1 MLTLRRKPGQTIVVS
16 PPGQTPIRVTLV
28 EIDRGFV
35 RIGIAADDDTL
46 IHREEVYR
54 HLTEEERNSRRK

>member
-35 RIGIAADDDTL
+35 RIGIAAGDDTP

-54 HLTEEERNSRRK
+54 HLTEEERNSGRK